1 VNVKTLFQ
9 KSLIRND
16 PLNKESVAKIWM
28 EVTGER
34 IDKIKQTDY
43 IATRTTQGYLD
54 PIALENML
62 INELVANKVLMSLSP
77 K

>member
-1 VNVKTLFQ
+1 MNVKTLFQ

-16 PLNKESVAKIWM
+16 PLNKESIAKIWM

-43 IATRTTQGYLD
+43 IATRTTDGYLD
-54 PIALENML
+54 PTALENML
-62 INELVANKVLMSLSP
+62 INDLVSNKVLTPLSP

>member
-9 KSLIRND
+9 RSLIRND

-28 EVTGER
+28 EVTGFKV
-34 IDKIKQTDY
+34 DKIKQTDY
-43 IATRTTQGYLD
+43 IATRTTEGYLD
-54 PIALENML
+54 PTALENML
-62 INELVANKVLMSLSP
+62 INELVSNRVLMPLSQ